1 MRKLALLIAAPLF
14 LAACSGQAGSAPGGT
29 TAQGKGSEVGMP
41 VPAPAVDAAA
51 GYGGAA
57 SAPNAGIPTVV
68 VSGDRNLIL
77 TAKIDMRSKDPWATS
92 DRAQAIATGLG
103 GDVLNLSQTGTA
115 DTRSATLTIRV
126 PSSRFGDALQQLKS
140 LEGEVQTSG
149 VSAQD
154 VTDQFIDLQAR
165 LTAKQAEEQRYI
177 AILNRANT
185 IDEILKVDASLGNV
199 RTQIEQLTAQINSI
213 KQRTDF
219 STISMSISTLS
230 ALPGDTTTKVWDP
243 AKTVGR
249 ALAALGAMMQV
260 FADALIWLI
269 VFGVEGAL
277 VYAVWRYRASRHV
290 AGEAATF
297 ENNRRLEIAWTAAP
311 ALILAVV
318 FVLTLGAMAE
328 INGAGVAPAMRIT
341 AIGHQWWWEFS
352 YGGIRTANE
361 LHIPVDTPVDLEV
374 TSVDVI
380 HSFWVPELGPKMDML
395 PGKTNRLR
403 LFTRRAG
410 SYDGQCAEFCGV
422 EHAWMR
428 IRVIAETQ
436 TGFDQWLSGQTLP
449 APTQGGAGERVFLS
463 NICVSCHTIRGT
475 AAAGTAGADPTP
487 LRGRATIGAG
497 VIPSDV
503 ARMRAWLT
511 DPQRYQ
517 PGSLMPRVPLAEADL
532 DALAAY
538 LVSLK

>member
-1 MRKLALLIAAPLF
+1 MKTMRKLALLIAAPL
-14 LAACSGQAGSAPGGT
+14 LMATACSAANAPST
-29 TAQGKGSEVGMP
+29 TAQGRGSEVGMP

-51 GYGGAA
+51 GYGGSPA

-103 GDVLNLSQTGTA
+103 GDVLNLSQSGTA
-115 DTRSATLTIRV
+115 DSRTASLTIRV

-199 RTQIEQLTAQINSI
+199 RTQVEQLTAQINNI

-260 FADALIWLI
+260 FADAMIWLV
-269 VFGVEGAL
+269 VFGWLPLLAFA
-277 VYAVWRYRASRHV
+277 AVVVAARA
-290 AGEAATF
+290 
-297 ENNRRLEIAWTAAP
+297 RRPAAP
-311 ALILAVV
+311 
-318 FVLTLGAMAE
+318 
-328 INGAGVAPAMRIT
+328 T
-341 AIGHQWWWEFS
+341 A
-352 YGGIRTANE
+352 
-361 LHIPVDTPVDLEV
+361 
-374 TSVDVI
+374 
-380 HSFWVPELGPKMDML
+380 
-395 PGKTNRLR
+395 
-403 LFTRRAG
+403 
-410 SYDGQCAEFCGV
+410 
-422 EHAWMR
+422 
-428 IRVIAETQ
+428 
-436 TGFDQWLSGQTLP
+436 
-449 APTQGGAGERVFLS
+449 
-463 NICVSCHTIRGT
+463 
-475 AAAGTAGADPTP
+475 
-487 LRGRATIGAG
+487 
-497 VIPSDV
+497 
-503 ARMRAWLT
+503 
-511 DPQRYQ
+511 
-517 PGSLMPRVPLAEADL
+517 
-532 DALAAY
+532 
-538 LVSLK
+538 